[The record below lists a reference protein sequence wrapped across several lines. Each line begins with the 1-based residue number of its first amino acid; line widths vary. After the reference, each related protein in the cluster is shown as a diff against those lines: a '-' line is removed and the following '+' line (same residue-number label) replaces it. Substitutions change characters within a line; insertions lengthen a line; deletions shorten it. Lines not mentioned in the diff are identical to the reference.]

1 MTAVHLCLFNNP
13 LAGVTDQVF
22 FLEAALRN
30 RGFAVSL
37 SDRLRADALNLVIE
51 NYRPAAEGCNFHEAV
66 GAFCRRFDK
75 RVGVVMTEHIE
86 RRGREILFDG
96 TPLEDPGYIGN
107 KLSRFFGLLSQ
118 SQHAFGFF
126 TLGPLPELE
135 TFGDIFLQH
144 DLYRLPFPA
153 LDLPPPR
160 REEPPARPLRRRSA
174 YDFVFTGAMTPYRA
188 DLLAGLNR
196 RFRVLVSSQVAE
208 PKRAELYGQ
217 ADVALNIPQDPSW
230 SWISPMRVM
239 FGLRM
244 GRPTI
249 NVGGSLQRG
258 EFDRA
263 IPMDLEAEAALAD
276 PAGLY
281 ARQKEGYLRLAR
293 EGERRFPEQAF
304 RLWAQ
309 VEGLDPAGHRT
320 GAASPAAAPR

>member
-1 MTAVHLCLFNNP
+1 MTAVNLCLFNNP

-22 FLEAALRN
+22 FIEAALRN
-30 RGFAVSL
+30 RGFAVFL
-37 SDRLRADALNLVIE
+37 SDRLRIDALNLVIE
-51 NYRPAAEGCNFHEAV
+51 NYRPAAEGCNFQEAV

-75 RVGVVMTEHIE
+75 RVGIVMTEHIE
-86 RRGREILFDG
+86 RRGRDILFDG

-118 SQHAFGFF
+118 AQHAFGFF
-126 TLGPLPELE
+126 TLGPLPELQ

-160 REEPPARPLRRRSA
+160 REEPPARPLRRRA
-174 YDFVFTGAMTPYRA
+174 EYDFVFTGAMTPYRA
-188 DLLAGLNR
+188 ELLAGLNR
-196 RFRVLVSSQVAE
+196 RFRVLVSAQVAE
-208 PKRAELYGQ
+208 PKRAELYRQ
-217 ADVALNIPQDPSW
+217 ASVALNIPQDSSW

-249 NVGGSLQRG
+249 NVGGSLLRG

-263 IPMDLEAEAALAD
+263 IPMDLEPEAALAD

-281 ARQKEGYLRLAR
+281 LRQKEGYLRLAQ
-293 EGERRFPEQAF
+293 EGERRFPEQAL
-304 RLWAQ
+304 RLWATM
-309 VEGLDPAGHRT
+309 EKLE
-320 GAASPAAAPR
+320 PAAPGTGDTAPAVVPR